1 MPFKQEHLDDVC
13 VCCGKKA
20 DKMVVWEDNTN
31 NKKNII
37 SKCKAVIK
45 SRKIFTFNGCFVHV
59 IRVNVIHI
67 KNTTK
72 NFLETICN

>member
-1 MPFKQEHLDDVC
+1 MMYVYAVVKKQIKWSF
-13 VCCGKKA
+13 G
-20 DKMVVWEDNTN
+20 EDNTN

-45 SRKIFTFNGCFVHV
+45 SRKIYLLLMVALFRV

-72 NFLETICN
+72 KLFRNNM